1 MHPQAEKVKQGLTD
15 RLRQG
20 VIDAHKAGAPLQPR
34 WFELK
39 SPDGLT
45 PNGMEGTQQRYRQ
58 GLQSSGL
65 GVSE

>member
-1 MHPQAEKVKQGLTD
+1 MPLQAEKVKQSLTD

-20 VIDAHKAGAPLQPR
+20 VIDAHKAGPQLQPR

-45 PNGMEGTQQRYRQ
+45 PSGMEGTQQRYRQ
-58 GLQSSGL
+58 ALPACCL
-65 GVSE
+65 GI

>member
-1 MHPQAEKVKQGLTD
+1 MHLQAEKVKQSLTD

-20 VIDAHKAGAPLQPR
+20 VIDAHKAGAQLQPR

-58 GLQSSGL
+58 ALKASCL
-65 GVSE
+65 GV